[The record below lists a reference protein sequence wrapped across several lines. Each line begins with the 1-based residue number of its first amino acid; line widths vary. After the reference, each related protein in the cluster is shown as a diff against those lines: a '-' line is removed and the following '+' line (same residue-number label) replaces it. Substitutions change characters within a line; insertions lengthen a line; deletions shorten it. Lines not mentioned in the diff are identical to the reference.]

1 LRDGSIYI
9 YICSEGFN
17 PGIIKEYVR
26 RLMGFYYHEKKINIV
41 PSLVPLFGKK
51 NIADRI
57 AWEVNKKGKK
67 PNLLLME
74 KHFKELGLI

>member
-1 LRDGSIYI
+1 
-9 YICSEGFN
+9 
-17 PGIIKEYVR
+17 
-26 RLMGFYYHEKKINIV
+26 MGFYYHEKKINIV